1 LKALVHIECPHLSDC
16 FSSTSATLA
25 FTGTGNVLNN
35 CNGWKLVGYK
45 KKKKDGKYKKYRR
58 RKMLFKLSQG
68 ILKSISV
75 DVEVGPWC
83 GSVMGKSVLCQ
94 NDITGITVCLKEK
107 ICNDVLI
114 AV

>member
-1 LKALVHIECPHLSDC
+1 MA
-16 FSSTSATLA
+16 
-25 FTGTGNVLNN
+25 GNR
-35 CNGWKLVGYK
+35 WDKRRK
-45 KKKKDGKYKKYRR
+45 MEKHKKYRQ

-83 GSVMGKSVLCQ
+83 VSVMGKSVLCQ
-94 NDITGITVCLKEK
+94 NAIPGIRVCLREN
-107 ICNDVLI
+107 ICNVLI